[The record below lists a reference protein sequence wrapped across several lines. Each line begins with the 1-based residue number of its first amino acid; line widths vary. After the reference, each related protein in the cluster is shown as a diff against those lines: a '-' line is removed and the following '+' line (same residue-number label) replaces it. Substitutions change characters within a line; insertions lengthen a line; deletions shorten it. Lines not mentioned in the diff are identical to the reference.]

1 MKHETAGNPMS
12 GLKWTRRT
20 TAKIA
25 AELQS
30 LGIQVSDRTVA
41 GLLKQMGFSL
51 RVNHKKLSGSSH
63 PDRDAQFSRISELR
77 ERCAAKCLPVI
88 SVDTNYARVG
98 IMHGSVVWLPKGDA
112 PRALHLT
119 IWSSHLAQAFAG
131 QSCII
136 KVPQG
141 TQECLLWAE
150 SVAA

>member
-1 MKHETAGNPMS
+1 
-12 GLKWTRRT
+12 T
-20 TAKIA
+20 TEKIA
-25 AELQS
+25 RELAN
-30 LGIQVSDRTVA
+30 LGGIEVSANTV
-41 GLLKQMGFSL
+41 GRILKELGYSL
-51 RVNHKKLSGSSH
+51 RVNHKNISSGTG
-63 PDRDAQFSRISELR
+63 PDRDAQFKQISATR
-77 ERCAAKCLPVI
+77 HCFSARGLPMI

-98 IMHGSVVWLPKGDA
+98 IMHGSVVWLPKGEA